1 MRVEDI
7 MTRQLETCRGE
18 DSLWLA
24 ARKMWEHDIG
34 CLPVLGV
41 DGRVTSVI
49 TDRDIAMAA
58 YLRGKALGEIKVSD
72 AMSHRLVTVQPTDV
86 LRVAEDRMRSEQV
99 HRIPVVDT
107 VGFLK
112 GMVTLNDLVHHLR
125 TMKSAEGVEPGEI
138 AGTLAAISSP
148 RSVPSGHAQA

>member
-1 MRVEDI
+1 MRIEEI
-7 MTRQLETCRGE
+7 MSRQLETCRTDE
-18 DSLWLA
+18 SLWVA

-34 CLPVLGV
+34 CLPVLRA
-41 DGRVTSVI
+41 DRRVTSVI

-58 YLRGKALGEIKVSD
+58 YLKGKTVGEIEVSE
-72 AMSHRLVTVQPTDV
+72 AMSHRLVTVQPADA

-99 HRIPVVDT
+99 HRIPVVDAL
-107 VGFLK
+107 GFLK

-125 TMKSAEGVEPGEI
+125 TLKSLEGIEAAEV

>member
-7 MTRQLETCRGE
+7 MTRQLETCRAD

-34 CLPVLGV
+34 ALPVLGS
-41 DGRVTSVI
+41 DGRVTSIV
-49 TDRDIAMAA
+49 TDRDIAMDA
-58 YLRGKALGEIKVSD
+58 YLKGKPLGELKVSD
-72 AMSHRLVTVQPTDV
+72 AMSHRLVTIQPTDPI
-86 LRVAEDRMRSEQV
+86 RTAEDRMRSEQV
-99 HRIPVVDT
+99 HRIPVVDEL
-107 VGFLK
+107 GFLK

-125 TMKSAEGVEPGEI
+125 TMRSLDGLEPAEI

-148 RSVPSGHAQA
+148 RVGPSGQATA

>member
-7 MTRQLETCRGE
+7 MTKQLETCRA
-18 DSLWLA
+18 DDTLWLA

-34 CLPVLGV
+34 CLPVQGA

-58 YLRGKALGEIKVSD
+58 YLRGKTLGEVKVAD
-72 AMSHRLVTVQPTDV
+72 AMSHRLVTVQPGDPIRTV
-86 LRVAEDRMRSEQV
+86 EDRMRSEQV
-99 HRIPVVDT
+99 HRIPVVDEL
-107 VGFLK
+107 GFLK
-112 GMVTLNDLVHHLR
+112 GLVTLNDLVHHLR
-125 TMKSAEGVEPGEI
+125 TMRSGDGLEPAEI

-148 RSVPSGHAQA
+148 RCGPSGQAEA

>member
-7 MTRQLETCRGE
+7 MTRQLETCRVD

-24 ARKMWEHDIG
+24 ARRMWEHDIG
-34 CLPVLGV
+34 CLPVEGT

-58 YLRGKALGEIKVSD
+58 YLRGRLLGDIKVAE
-72 AMSHRLVTVQPTDV
+72 AMSRRLVTVMPSDPIRLV
-86 LRVAEDRMRSEQV
+86 EDRMRSEQV
-99 HRIPVVDT
+99 RRIPVVD
-107 VGFLK
+107 GLGYIK
-112 GMVTLNDLVHHLR
+112 GIVTLNDLVHHLR
-125 TMKSAEGVEPGEI
+125 TMKAMEGVEPAEI

-148 RSVPSGHAQA
+148 RAVPSGHAEA

>member
-7 MTRQLETCRGE
+7 MTKQLETCRAE
-18 DSLWLA
+18 DTLWFA

-34 CLPVLGV
+34 CLPVEGA

-58 YLRGKALGEIKVSD
+58 YLRGRTLGDIKVSD
-72 AMSHRLVTVQPTDV
+72 VMSHRLVTVLATDPI
-86 LRVAEDRMRSEQV
+86 RTAEDRMRSEQV
-99 HRIPVVDT
+99 HRIPVVDEL
-107 VGFLK
+107 GFLK
-112 GMVTLNDLVHHLR
+112 GMVTINDLVHHLR
-125 TMKSAEGVEPGEI
+125 TMRSLDGLEPAEI

-148 RSVPSGHAQA
+148 RGGPSGRAEA

>member
-7 MTRQLETCRGE
+7 MTKQLETCGADE
-18 DSLWLA
+18 SLWVA
-24 ARKMWEHDIG
+24 ARKMWEYDIG
-34 CLPVLGV
+34 CLPVLGA

-58 YLRGKALGEIKVSD
+58 YLQGKTLGEIKVSA
-72 AMSHRLVTVQPTDV
+72 AMSHRLVTVQPTDG

-107 VGFLK
+107 LGFLK

-125 TMKSAEGVEPGEI
+125 TMKALEGVEPAEI

-148 RSVPSGHAQA
+148 RAVSSGHAQA

>member
-1 MRVEDI
+1 MRVEDV
-7 MTRQLETCRGE
+7 MTKQLETCRAD

-24 ARKMWEHDIG
+24 ARKMWEHDVG
-34 CLPVLGV
+34 CLPVLGS

-58 YLRGKALGEIKVSD
+58 YLRGKTLGEVKVSE
-72 AMSHRLVTVQPTDV
+72 AMSHRLVTVEPTDV

-99 HRIPVVDT
+99 HRIPVVDAL
-107 VGFLK
+107 GFLK

-125 TMKSAEGVEPGEI
+125 TLKSLEGIEPAEI

-148 RSVPSGHAQA
+148 RSVPTGHAQA

>member
-7 MTRQLETCRGE
+7 MTKQLETCRAD

-34 CLPVLGV
+34 CLPVEGT

-58 YLRGKALGEIKVSD
+58 YLRGKPLGEIKVSEV
-72 AMSHRLVTVQPTDV
+72 MSRRLVTVELGDPI
-86 LRVAEDRMRSEQV
+86 RVAEDRMRSEQV
-99 HRIPVVDT
+99 RRIPVVDGQ
-107 VGFLK
+107 GFLK
-112 GMVTLNDLVHHLR
+112 GMVTLSDLVHHLR
-125 TMKSAEGVEPGEI
+125 TIRSFEGMEPAEI
-138 AGTLAAISSP
+138 AGTLAAITSP